1 MEEAKLSDDVF
12 EQIKDFVHN
21 KLTEEQKLLVDKL
34 ILNEELKECYKEY
47 GLCKEC
53 KQPNTFYILCQLCN
67 AKRFQQNF
75 KNWTSGNHD
84 IDEFIQKTQLKAKNH
99 REVIEWIEYNRFEN
113 IEYLAKGGF
122 GTVHKAIWKD
132 GYIGYWDSENNQWKR
147 YGNAKVALKCLHN
160 SQDITP
166 EFLREVSFFL

>member
-1 MEEAKLSDDVF
+1 MEEIKLSDDVI
-12 EQIKDFVHN
+12 EQIKDFVYY
-21 KLTEEQKLLVDKL
+21 KLTDEQKLLIDKL
-34 ILNEELKECYKEY
+34 ILNKELRDHYKEY
-47 GLCKEC
+47 GLCNEC
-53 KQPNTFYILCQLCN
+53 KQPKHNYYWCRLCT
-67 AKRFQQNF
+67 FQQNF
-75 KNWTSGNHD
+75 KNWTSGNHN
-84 IDEFIQKTQLKAKNH
+84 IDKFIQNTQLKAKNKDQ
-99 REVIEWIEYNRFEN
+99 VIEWIECDRFEN
-113 IEYLAKGGF
+113 IEHLAKGGF